1 MTTDID
7 KLLLLAKTINEL
19 VKIGESV
26 MEDGEVN
33 LMDIPELP
41 ALAEK
46 LGDIITLVK
55 AGKELIEE
63 GKDIDAMEAVEIV
76 RELLK

>member
-1 MTTDID
+1 MTTDVD
-7 KLLLLAKTINEL
+7 KLLLLAKTVNEL

-26 MEDGEVN
+26 MKDGKVD
-33 LMDIPELP
+33 LLDIPELP

-46 LGDIITLVK
+46 IGDIITLAK
-55 AGKELIEE
+55 SSKELIEE
-63 GKDIDAMEAVEIV
+63 GKDIDASEAVEIV

>member
-76 RELLK
+76 RVLLK

>member
-1 MTTDID
+1 MKTDVD
-7 KLLLLAKTINEL
+7 KLLLLAKTMNEL

-26 MEDGEVN
+26 MKDGKVD
-33 LMDIPELP
+33 LLDIPELP

-46 LGDIITLVK
+46 IGDIITLAK
-55 AGKELIEE
+55 SSKELVEE
-63 GKDIDAMEAVEIV
+63 GRDIDALEAVEIV

>member
-1 MTTDID
+1 MKTDID
-7 KLLLLAKTINEL
+7 KLLLLAKTMNEL

-26 MEDGEVN
+26 MKDGKID

-46 LGDIITLVK
+46 IGDIITLAK
-55 AGKELIEE
+55 ASKELVEE
-63 GKDIDAMEAVEIV
+63 GKDIDALEAVEIV

>member
-1 MTTDID
+1 MTDID

-55 AGKELIEE
+55 AGKELLEE

-76 RELLK
+76 RVLLK